1 MLEGGFTPLPSQ
13 IELLVELQQ
22 VDQTLRANTQAVA
35 AGETRVAE
43 IEAAYRAK
51 AAATDAG
58 RSTATALSGRQRE
71 LEERLGAA
79 ENKMKDRRMRI
90 TRIRNDKEL
99 GLAKRE
105 VDLLKE
111 EITGLE
117 AELQQVYEQ
126 VEAATTALAGL
137 EGELKG
143 LAETREAEA
152 IALKETIAR
161 LGEDIERD
169 RSRRQAL
176 IDTVDAELRRRYE
189 MILSRRGGLA
199 VVPVRDGTCQGCRM
213 RVPPQLYNQI
223 QQNDQVILCPS
234 CQRMLHWQPEESE
247 AS

>member
-1 MLEGGFTPLPSQ
+1 MPSQ
-13 IELLVELQQ
+13 IELLVQLQR
-22 VDQTLRANTQAVA
+22 VDQVLRANTQAVES
-35 AGETRVAE
+35 GEGRVAE
-43 IEAAYRAK
+43 LDEAYRVK
-51 AAATDAG
+51 AAATDQA
-58 RSTATALSGRQRE
+58 RTAATALSARQRD
-71 LEERLGAA
+71 LEERLSAG
-79 ENKMKDRRMRI
+79 ESKMKDRRMRI

-126 VEAATTALAGL
+126 VEAATTALAAL

-143 LAETREAEA
+143 LAEARETEA
-152 IALKETIAR
+152 VALKDTIAR
-161 LGEDIERD
+161 LGADIERD
-169 RSRRQAL
+169 RARRQAL
-176 IDTVDAELRRRYE
+176 IDTVDEALRGRYE

-199 VVPVRDGTCQGCRM
+199 VVAVRDGTCQGCRM

-223 QQNDQVILCPS
+223 QRNDQVILCPS
-234 CQRMLHWQPEESE
+234 CQRMLHWQPEQSE

>member
-1 MLEGGFTPLPSQ
+1 LPSQ
-13 IELLVELQQ
+13 IELLVQLQQ

-35 AGETRVAE
+35 SSEERVAE
-43 IEAAYRAK
+43 LDVAYRAK
-51 AAATDAG
+51 AAATDEA
-58 RSTATALSGRQRE
+58 RTAATALSARQRD
-71 LEERLGAA
+71 LEGRLADG
-79 ENKMKDRRMRI
+79 ESKMKDRRMRI

-126 VEAATTALAGL
+126 VEAATTGLAGL

-143 LAETREAEA
+143 LAEMREAEA
-152 IALKETIAR
+152 VALKDTIAR
-161 LGEDIERD
+161 LGDDIERD
-169 RSRRQAL
+169 RSRRQSL
-176 IDTVDAELRRRYE
+176 IDTVDEELRRRYE

-199 VVPVRDGTCQGCRM
+199 VVPVRGGTCQGCRM
-213 RVPPQLYNQI
+213 RVPPQLFNQI
-223 QQNDQVILCPS
+223 QRNEQVILCPS
-234 CQRMLHWQPEESE
+234 CQRMLHWQPEQDE